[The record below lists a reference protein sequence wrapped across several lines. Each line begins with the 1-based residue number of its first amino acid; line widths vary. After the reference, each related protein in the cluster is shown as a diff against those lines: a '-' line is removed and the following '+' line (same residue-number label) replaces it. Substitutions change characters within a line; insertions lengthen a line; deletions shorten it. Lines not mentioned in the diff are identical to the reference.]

1 MPPPA
6 DTSPRRFCMYA
17 LTHAGRLRQP
27 GLIARTRT
35 RLVAYALARRA
46 TGREESA
53 RAAEGLARDAPTA
66 RGKCAPDARE
76 VERRASHV
84 HSPTSSSDSTGS
96 PGPRRSE
103 TCSPGRFPKT
113 TRVDRW
119 YGAPGGTRTPGLQVR
134 SLPLYPTE
142 LRAHTVRP
150 FYRAT
155 AQERSPRAGS

>member
-1 MPPPA
+1 GDGCRAAMPPPA

-66 RGKCAPDARE
+66 RASCAPDARE
-76 VERRASHV
+76 VERREARV
-84 HSPTSSSDSTGS
+84 PSS
-96 PGPRRSE
+96 
-103 TCSPGRFPKT
+103 T
-113 TRVDRW
+113 T
-119 YGAPGGTRTPGLQVR
+119 
-134 SLPLYPTE
+134 E
-142 LRAHTVRP
+142 
-150 FYRAT
+150 
-155 AQERSPRAGS
+155 ERSPRAGS